1 MPHYMFMFVGSE
13 DRRDVTRPP
22 MEAVGTWWG
31 ENSAVIKGGAR
42 LDSSAN
48 AMTIKRVS
56 GQMKVSD
63 GPLVEAKEP
72 VGGYAIVEVA
82 DLDEAIRLAKSWPAG
97 DVEVRPTVE
106 R

>member
-13 DRRDVTRPP
+13 ERRDVTKVPA
-22 MEAVGTWWG
+22 EVGKWW
-31 ENSAVIKGGAR
+31 NDNRNVIKAGAR
-42 LDSSAN
+42 LDLTKT
-48 AMTIKRVS
+48 AMTIKRVN

-63 GPLVEAKEP
+63 GPFIEAKEA
-72 VGGYAIVEVA
+72 VGGYAVVEVP
-82 DLDEAIRLAKSWPAG
+82 DLDAAIRLAKSWPAG